1 LQLSTYPI
9 SAKSLSSKINKFD
22 VEDLMKIPPSK
33 EPFFKKCL
41 ISKKYRTKE
50 YYTKQINEIED
61 EIDEQI
67 RKPVISSGHAFICFD
82 TIESANYCLRKFKLS
97 ICDGTKLAVTN
108 LKDHCLSCVQKDD
121 ELHKKSTFSRF
132 EDIDDGV
139 NDDSDNDEHYIM
151 EAAKEPMDIIWSNM
165 SGTRGLYFWR
175 RFGLMIVCIFIVFFL
190 TTPTVILATIKR
202 LDILKLHEFQFQ
214 DYIPFGDQI
223 STYLP
228 PLLILLVN
236 QIILLLIDA
245 IAILEKHQSHSDFQA
260 SVFIK
265 SVIYL
270 NLNMLIIPAVSFGKA
285 DSLFKLIIDKNYD
298 PREILGEMYFSD
310 SGFFYVALIIQQG

>member
-1 LQLSTYPI
+1 
-9 SAKSLSSKINKFD
+9 
-22 VEDLMKIPPSK
+22 
-33 EPFFKKCL
+33 
-41 ISKKYRTKE
+41 
-50 YYTKQINEIED
+50 
-61 EIDEQI
+61 
-67 RKPVISSGHAFICFD
+67 
-82 TIESANYCLRKFKLS
+82 
-97 ICDGTKLAVTN
+97 
-108 LKDHCLSCVQKDD
+108 
-121 ELHKKSTFSRF
+121 
-132 EDIDDGV
+132 
-139 NDDSDNDEHYIM
+139 M

-175 RFGLMIVCIFIVFFL
+175 RFGLMVVCIFIVFFL